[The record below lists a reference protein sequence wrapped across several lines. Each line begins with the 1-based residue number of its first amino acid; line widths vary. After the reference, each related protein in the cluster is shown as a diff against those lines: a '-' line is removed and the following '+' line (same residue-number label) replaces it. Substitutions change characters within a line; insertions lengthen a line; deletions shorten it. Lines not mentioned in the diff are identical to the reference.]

1 MANVWP
7 TASSFPQKPLLAGAQ
22 ESDPQGVLIRTEMEV
37 GPPKVRQRS
46 TAGYE
51 RHTYT
56 FRMTTTNKVAMKTF
70 FASTCSHG
78 AEIFEW
84 DHPETATTEDWRFV
98 SPPVYIP
105 LGNSVYDCMVELEML
120 P

>member
-7 TASSFPQKPLLAGAQ
+7 VADSFPQKPLLAGAQ
-22 ESDPQGVLIRTEMEV
+22 EGDPDGVLLRTEMDV
-37 GPPKVRQRS
+37 GPPKARQRS

-51 RHTYT
+51 RHIYT
-56 FRMTTTNKVAMKTF
+56 FLITTTNKAAMKIFYAT
-70 FASTCSHG
+70 TCSHG
-78 AEIFEW
+78 AGIVEW
-84 DHPETATTEDWRFV
+84 DHPETAVTKDWRFV

-105 LGNSVYDCMVELEML
+105 LGNSQYKCMVELEML